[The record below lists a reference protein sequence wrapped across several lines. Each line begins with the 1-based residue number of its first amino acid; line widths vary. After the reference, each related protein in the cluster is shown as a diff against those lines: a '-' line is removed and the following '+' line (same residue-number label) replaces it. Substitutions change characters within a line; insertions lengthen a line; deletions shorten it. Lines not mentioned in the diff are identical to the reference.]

1 MAVGPGGGALC
12 GCAAVAQS
20 GAHGNGAVSPW
31 EDGTEWGGW
40 PNHGHVLGRTLP
52 EAQALVGLRVLL
64 LPASGGV
71 GQGRCGGDGERKVS
85 RKRGGER
92 EKMRCYEKRC
102 SRRSRGWDRE
112 LPARTHLGV
121 PAALQWGSPTAQH
134 IPVPQLRH
142 RGEAELSRWPR
153 LTLTQRAV
161 ALSRVAHRGHRV
173 PFSPWSRGPRW
184 VPPRSVPGRLL
195 CCWRRHHAQ
204 THTHRGRA
212 GCSLPVPG
220 TRGGDGAFLARGEE
234 GLIRRRGS
242 IRPFFHL

>member
-1 MAVGPGGGALC
+1 MGAQRWHRAVPTGTVRCPHGRM
-12 GCAAVAQS
+12 AQS
-20 GAHGNGAVSPW
+20 GAGGQTTATFWGGRYLRLKHLWGCASSSFQLRG
-31 EDGTEWGGW
+31 EWG
-40 PNHGHVLGRTLP
+40 R
-52 EAQALVGLRVLL
+52 E
-64 LPASGGV
+64 GV
-71 GQGRCGGDGERKVS
+71 GGDGERKVS

-153 LTLTQRAV
+153 LTLTQRAA